1 VSVGMSVHH
10 VTKIEAMANESLG
23 SKVYSRHLK
32 VYAKQWY
39 GEEPREVLDIV
50 LFSDDLDRQQLEIED
65 TKKLA
70 DLVSDLQNAKVDV
83 EYPDEP
89 ELTQGF
95 QKVTITFAGK
105 EYTDVTNFI
114 DAIQKRLSGGDGDE

>member
-1 VSVGMSVHH
+1 MSVDMCVHH
-10 VTKIEAMANESLG
+10 VTKIEAMANEPLDSR
-23 SKVYSRHLK
+23 VYSRHLR

-39 GEEPREVLDIV
+39 EEKSKKVLDIV
-50 LFSDDLDRQQLEIED
+50 FFSNDPDRQQLEIEDD

-89 ELTQGF
+89 ELMQGF

-105 EYTDVTNFI
+105 KYTDVTNFI
-114 DAIQKRLSGGDGDE
+114 DAIQKRLGGE